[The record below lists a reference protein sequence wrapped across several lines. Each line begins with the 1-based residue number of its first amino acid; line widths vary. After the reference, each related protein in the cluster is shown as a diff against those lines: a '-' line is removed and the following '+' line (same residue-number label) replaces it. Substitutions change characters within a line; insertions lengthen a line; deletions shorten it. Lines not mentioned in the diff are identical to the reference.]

1 VSGTSAQKIRSNSGH
16 QFKVVEEFS
25 SMSQKDHDIDLSRR
39 TMCALMGAASAA
51 VALGGLPAVALAADL
66 PHLTEADP
74 TATAMGYKEDSTKVD
89 AKKFANHKPDQV
101 CSKCKYYTGDAA
113 AAFGPC
119 QIFAGKDVNSKGWCQ
134 VWAAKA

>member
-1 VSGTSAQKIRSNSGH
+1 
-16 QFKVVEEFS
+16 
-25 SMSQKDHDIDLSRR
+25 MSQKDHDIDLSRR

-74 TATAMGYKEDSTKVD
+74 TATAMGYKEDSAKVD
-89 AKKFANHKPDQV
+89 AKKFPSHKPEQV
-101 CSKCKYYTGDAA
+101 CAKCKYYTGDAA

-119 QIFAGKDVNSKGWCQ
+119 QIFAAKDVSAKVWCKHR
-134 VWAAKA
+134 AANARHRPTAHN